1 MPCLLLLKFADQSKK
16 KTLEEYAVPVLNLA
30 SPLNNSLQLNQG
42 ECSQGYEVPCER
54 EYEYVDKKAIAPTKT
69 FTYDYAFIDG
79 PLKNE
84 TQPKSRELDYTEEDD
99 YVIKNDGRK
108 ATYITVIEPRSD
120 TTKYDTHDDYVV
132 PDKSYVTV
140 TE

>member
-1 MPCLLLLKFADQSKK
+1 MKSTDQNQKL
-16 KTLEEYAVPVLNLA
+16 TLEEYAVPVLNPV
-30 SPLNNSLQLNQG
+30 SPLSNNQQLTQG

-54 EYEYVDKKAIAPTKT
+54 EYEYVDKTAIAPPKT
-69 FTYDYAFIDG
+69 LTYDYAFIDG
-79 PLKNE
+79 PLKTE
-84 TQPKSRELDYTEEDD
+84 TQARSQELNSTEEDD
-99 YVIKNDGRK
+99 YVIKNDGRN
-108 ATYITVIEPRSD
+108 ATYITAIEPRSD

>member
-1 MPCLLLLKFADQSKK
+1 MLN
-16 KTLEEYAVPVLNLA
+16 PV

-54 EYEYVDKKAIAPTKT
+54 EYEYVDKKAIASAKT
-69 FTYDYAFIDG
+69 VTYDYAFIDG
-79 PLKNE
+79 SMKNE
-84 TQPKSRELDYTEEDD
+84 TQARSQELHYTEEDD
-99 YVIKNDGRK
+99 YVIKNDGRNAK
-108 ATYITVIEPRSD
+108 YITVIEPRSD

-140 TE
+140 TG

>member
-1 MPCLLLLKFADQSKK
+1 MPNPML
-16 KTLEEYAVPVLNLA
+16 
-30 SPLNNSLQLNQG
+30 PLNSSLQSNQG

-54 EYEYVDKKAIAPTKT
+54 EYEYVDKNAIARYKT
-69 FTYDYAFIDG
+69 LTYDNAFVDG
-79 PLKNE
+79 PLMTE
-84 TQPKSRELDYTEEDD
+84 TQARSQELDCTEEDD
-99 YVIKNDGRK
+99 YVIKNDGGN